1 MVLGEDSE
9 YASCALTGGPRGHFP
24 REPMRWL
31 GAMMVRDAVRRK
43 ESAEDKEKKP
53 FVIDKLLAKLAGPAG
68 KADKV

>member
-1 MVLGEDSE
+1 
-9 YASCALTGGPRGHFP
+9 
-24 REPMRWL
+24 
-31 GAMMVRDAVRRK
+31 MVRDAVRRK